1 MFSDI
6 YYASLTRSKMP
17 VIKSRAFNLEN
28 VSYDTHKDIDVR
40 GFGEY
45 FGVCVTAWIQ
55 NINPK
60 FKISRAYAILREYK
74 KSKKKLAVPNKPAFF
89 MFHLR

>member
-1 MFSDI
+1 MFVSLEQQKLLLHDGEFLLDLIVYSDT
-6 YYASLTRSKMP
+6 YRASLTRNKMP

-45 FGVCVTAWIQ
+45 FGVCVT
-55 NINPK
+55 
-60 FKISRAYAILREYK
+60 S
-74 KSKKKLAVPNKPAFF
+74 
-89 MFHLR
+89 